1 MDHLETL
8 FSALG
13 GSGYVITSP
22 ADDRYNCIAWAAHD
36 NERWWWPDE
45 DSYWPDGAPR
55 EETIAAFVAVYGE
68 LGFVS
73 CDDPLLEAGYEKV
86 AIYAAPDGMPTHA
99 ARQLPSGLWTSKLG
113 QLQDIQHQLEDLAGP
128 VYGSC
133 ARFLKRERP
142 LAD

>member
-8 FSALG
+8 FPAFG
-13 GSGYVITSP
+13 GSGYVITS
-22 ADDRYNCIAWAAHD
+22 AVDDRYTCVAWAAHD
-36 NERWWWPDE
+36 NERWWWPDQ

-55 EETIAAFVAVYGE
+55 EETIAAFVAAYGV

-73 CDDPLLEAGYEKV
+73 CDGPFLEAGFEKV
-86 AIYAAPDGMPTHA
+86 AIYAAPDSVPTHV
-99 ARQLPSGLWTSKLG
+99 ARQLPSGLWISKLG

-128 VYGSC
+128 AYGSC
-133 ARFLKRERP
+133 ARFLKRQQP